1 MSKIGPGSAFAR
13 ILTGVVVSLVL
24 AACSGG
30 VETTSSP
37 AGGPLVGGSQPPAS
51 APVNRAPQ
59 ITGNPAGTVTAGQ
72 AYSFT
77 PSASDPDGN
86 SLAFSVTGKP
96 AWLSFNTT
104 TGALSGTPA
113 ATDVGQST
121 IAITASDGSLQSSLT
136 FAVTVVAPANRMPT
150 ISGNGS
156 GALLVGQA
164 YTFTPTA
171 LDPDGDRLTFAV
183 DGKPAWAAFD
193 TATGRL
199 SGTPGANDV
208 GTSNVTISVSDGSL
222 QASIGFAIVVGTTPP
237 PPPPTNR
244 APTIS
249 GNGSATVTTGQ
260 AYTFTPTASDPDGN
274 ALTFAIVGRP
284 SWATFST
291 TTGRLQG
298 TPGVGTVGSSTV
310 TISVS
315 DGALSAAVTF
325 TITVISG
332 NRAPTISG
340 NGTQTVTVG
349 QAYAFTPT
357 ASDPDGNTLSFSVAG
372 KPAWLAFSSTTGA
385 LSGTPAAGDV
395 GASTITITVSDGTLS
410 SSLTATVTVATGN
423 RAPTISGN
431 GTQTVTVG
439 QAYSFTPTA
448 SDPDGNTL
456 SFSVTGR
463 PAWLSF
469 NTTTGALNGTP
480 AAGDVGAS
488 TITITVSDGTL
499 SSSLTATV
507 TVTTGNRAP
516 TISGN
521 GTRTVTVGQAYS
533 FTPTASDPDGNTLSF
548 SATGRPA
555 WLSFNSTTGAL
566 SGTPGAGDVGAATV
580 TITVSDGTL
589 SASLSATIT
598 VAAAATGSA
607 TLTWTP
613 PTTRSDGTALSNL
626 ASYRVYYGTQ
636 SASLTTRIDLNN
648 PGLSSYVVTNL
659 SAGTWFFAV
668 TAVDSTGAE
677 SDRSNVAS
685 TTVN

>member
-1 MSKIGPGSAFAR
+1 MSKIGPGSAFFR
-13 ILTGVVVSLVL
+13 ILTGAVASLVL

-30 VETTSSP
+30 VETVSSP
-37 AGGPLVGGSQPPAS
+37 TSGPLVGGSQPPVT
-51 APVNRAPQ
+51 APANRAPQ

-86 SLAFSVTGKP
+86 SLAFSITGKP

-121 IAITASDGSLQSSLT
+121 IAITASDGSLQASLT

-164 YTFTPTA
+164 YAFTPTA
-171 LDPDGDRLTFAV
+171 SDPDGDRLTFAV
-183 DGKPAWAAFD
+183 DGKPVWAAFD

-237 PPPPTNR
+237 PPPPANR

-325 TITVISG
+325 TISVISG

-340 NGTQTVTVG
+340 NGSQSVAVG
-349 QAYAFTPT
+349 QAYSFTPT

-372 KPAWLAFSSTTGA
+372 KPAWLAFNATTGA
-385 LSGTPAAGDV
+385 LTGTPAAGDV
-395 GASTITITVSDGTLS
+395 GASTFTITVSDGTLS
-410 SSLTATVTVATGN
+410 SSLTATVTVTTGN

-456 SFSVTGR
+456 SFSVTGK
-463 PAWLSF
+463 PAWLAF
-469 NTTTGALNGTP
+469 NATTGALTGTP

-488 TITITVSDGTL
+488 TMTITVSDGTL

-548 SATGRPA
+548 SVAGRPA

-566 SGTPGAGDVGAATV
+566 SGMPGAGDVGAATV

-589 SASLSATIT
+589 SASLAATIT

-659 SAGTWFFAV
+659 ASGTWFFAV
-668 TAVDSTGAE
+668 TAVDSTGSE

-685 TTVN
+685 MTVN

>member
-1 MSKIGPGSAFAR
+1 MSRPQAGRAIR
-13 ILTGVVVSLVL
+13 ILAGACASLVL
-24 AACSGG
+24 AACGG
-30 VETTSSP
+30 VETASSP
-37 AGGPLVGGSQPPAS
+37 AAGGPLVGGSQPPAT
-51 APVNRAPQ
+51 APANRAPQ
-59 ITGNPAGTVTAGQ
+59 ITGNPAGTVTVGQ

-96 AWLSFNTT
+96 AWLNFNTT

-113 ATDVGQST
+113 AGDVGQST
-121 IAITASDGSLQSSLT
+121 IAITASDGSLQASLT

-171 LDPDGDRLTFAV
+171 SDLDGDRLTFTV

-193 TATGRL
+193 AATGRL

-249 GNGSATVTTGQ
+249 GNGSATVTLGQ
-260 AYTFTPTASDPDGN
+260 VYTFTPAASDPDGN

-325 TITVISG
+325 TITVI
-332 NRAPTISG
+332 
-340 NGTQTVTVG
+340 
-349 QAYAFTPT
+349 
-357 ASDPDGNTLSFSVAG
+357 
-372 KPAWLAFSSTTGA
+372 
-385 LSGTPAAGDV
+385 
-395 GASTITITVSDGTLS
+395 
-410 SSLTATVTVATGN
+410 TGN

-431 GTQTVTVG
+431 GTRTVTVG

-456 SFSVTGR
+456 TFSASGR
-463 PAWLSF
+463 PAWLTF
-469 NTTTGALNGTP
+469 NSATGALSGTP
-480 AAGDVGAS
+480 AAGDVGTS
-488 TITITVSDGTL
+488 TVTITASDGTL
-499 SSSLTATV
+499 SASLTATV

-533 FTPTASDPDGNTLSF
+533 FTPTASDPDGNALSF
-548 SATGRPA
+548 TATGRPA
-555 WLSFNSTTGAL
+555 WLSLNATTGAL
-566 SGTPGAGDVGAATV
+566 TGTPGAGDVGTATV

-589 SASLSATIT
+589 SASLTAAIT
-598 VAAAATGSA
+598 VAAAVTGSA
-607 TLTWTP
+607 TLSWTP
-613 PTTRSDGTALSNL
+613 PTTRADGSALSNL

-636 SASLTTRIDLNN
+636 SGSLTTRIDVNN
-648 PGLSSYVVTNL
+648 PGLSTYVVSNL
-659 SAGTWFFAV
+659 APGTWFFAV
-668 TAVDSTGAE
+668 TAVDSSGAE

-685 TTVN
+685 MTVN